1 MIDLSSKLVEKD
13 LHIEQMDTRTCELVE
28 QVESGTTP
36 SKS

>member
-13 LHIEQMDTRTCELVE
+13 LLIEQMDTRTRELVE